1 MIINE
6 YRVINNCTEEEYQVA
21 QLYATALASK
31 ENTGGGEGV
40 EVIKNEPYEKENEK
54 GQYTY
59 KIFRLASRV
68 PAIVKA
74 VAPAG
79 ALDLYEEAWN
89 AYPYC
94 KTVLKN
100 GYMKDHFSIV
110 YETLHVNGSRG
121 ELENALNI
129 SKEDLKKRNV
139 IIIDVANDKISP
151 KDYKEDEDP
160 KLYHSEKTG
169 RGPLTDPEWQKKVEP
184 VMTCYKLVYIEFK
197 WFGIQGKVES
207 FLAKTVQTLFTK
219 FHRQLFCWTDK
230 WYGMTIQDIRDLE
243 AQTKEELNAKRNEGE
258 IPSNSLDDM

>member
-110 YETLHVNGSRG
+110 YETLHVNGSR
-121 ELENALNI
+121 
-129 SKEDLKKRNV
+129 DLKKRNV

>member
-6 YRVINNCTEEEYQVA
+6 YRVINNCSEEEYQVA
-21 QLYATALASK
+21 QLYATAFASK
-31 ENTGGGEGV
+31 EQTGGGEGV
-40 EVIKNEPYEKENEK
+40 EVVKNEPYEKENEK

-68 PAIVKA
+68 PAIVRA
-74 VAPAG
+74 VLPAG
-79 ALDLYEEAWN
+79 ALELYEEAWN

-100 GYMKDHFSIV
+100 GYMKDSFSIV

-139 IIIDVANDKISP
+139 ILIDVAHDKIPAS
-151 KDYKEDEDP
+151 DYKKEEDP

-169 RGPLTDPEWQKKVEP
+169 RGPLTDPDWQKKVEP

-207 FLAKTVQTLFTK
+207 FLAKTIHNLFTK

-243 AQTKEELNAKRNEGE
+243 AQTKADLDAKRDQGE
-258 IPSNSLDDM
+258 IVGTKLDM